1 MNPQSVTTLP
11 RPFYSYSPALTLR
24 LMLRLM
30 LRLGVFPLLSAYSLM
45 PYGTQVHES
54 ICEGNMLPPKALAH
68 PWA

>member
-1 MNPQSVTTLP
+1 ML
-11 RPFYSYSPALTLR
+11 RLGYSYSPVLTLR
-24 LMLRLM
+24 LI

-54 ICEGNMLPPKALAH
+54 ICEGNMLQPKTLAH